1 MRFGRAGELFENEV
15 DGGDEAE
22 EGGEVIPVEA
32 FATEEEGDD

>member
-1 MRFGRAGELFENEV
+1 MRSACAAELFENEV

-22 EGGEVIPVEA
+22 EGGEMVPVEG